1 MQTASNPIK
10 RFGEWLQSSKPEIK
24 KRGKH
29 LPVIGLLCLTAG
41 GIAYFATTGQLKNL
55 CSPETLRPVLS
66 FAVLFGLCSYIII
79 GKAGLVFLKM
89 LLCLGLIAWIIGWLT
104 WESPSPITAIGQL
117 AGWGLMFA
125 WVWSLEPNENQQ
137 QSGGDNYEM

>member
-1 MQTASNPIK
+1 MRAASDSMR
-10 RFGEWLQSSKPEIK
+10 RFGDWLQSSKPEIK

-41 GIAYFATTGQLKNL
+41 CIAYYAMTGQLKNL
-55 CSPETLRPVLS
+55 CSLETLRPALS
-66 FAVLFGLCSYIII
+66 VGVLFGLCSYIII

-104 WESPSPITAIGQL
+104 WEAPSPITVIGQL
-117 AGWGLMFA
+117 TGWGLMFA
-125 WVWSLEPNENQQ
+125 WVWSLEPTETQ
-137 QSGGDNYEM
+137 